1 MEVDNTCD
9 KTNAFGN
16 AIGNAIAEKQAH
28 IQEEITGDSN
38 PTEPNSQEFTAEL
51 NGKMSTTEIT
61 HINDEETEENV
72 ATKPNFSETMSKIE
86 MTHINDEETEN
97 TETEPN
103 FSEPMSTIDMT
114 HFNDETMGPHIE
126 RELNRTGFDAE
137 RNETMCRMAISLCSD
152 EQFNSHNEIPIGN
165 ATIIQVDLAKQND
178 PCHSGL
184 TRILSDSQHE
194 SNANNKN
201 QAVQQNIE
209 NKSKHRNA
217 TRYCRKRY
225 HTFR

>member
-1 MEVDNTCD
+1 V
-9 KTNAFGN
+9 
-16 AIGNAIAEKQAH
+16 NAIAEKQAH

-38 PTEPNSQEFTAEL
+38 QTEPNSQEFTAEL

-137 RNETMCRMAISLCSD
+137 RNETMCRMAISFCSD